1 MIKILLKP
9 KIDQNTPYTK
19 KMIEILPKPKNW
31 TKMTKMSIFRF
42 KGVFK
47 GLISELTHV
56 LSVGLVTL
64 LGSGCVQG
72 VASGTQHWATWSNG
86 YRRIFKPTK
95 PLKPKSKNHDNGW
108 INMLYVFDIIT
119 LIIVVIVVEI
129 K

>member
-47 GLISELTHV
+47 GLFSELTHV

-64 LGSGCVQG
+64 LARVVFKELHPELNIGPRGPM
-72 VASGTQHWATWSNG
+72 ATDVFLS
-86 YRRIFKPTK
+86 
-95 PLKPKSKNHDNGW
+95 LQNH
-108 INMLYVFDIIT
+108 
-119 LIIVVIVVEI
+119 
-129 K
+129 